1 VVLYRSGPGG
11 TFGDPVVVET
21 AARQQVEV
29 GDVTGDGRPD
39 VVTRDRYRTVFVH
52 AQTQDGGFV
61 ERWRQAVPTGYM
73 ALVNAIAVGDVT
85 GEGRADLVAA
95 VDGNVPGSRLQ
106 VYAQTAAGDL
116 ADPVTY
122 AAYNIPEPLALADLN
137 GDGRR
142 DVTTVH
148 GGWQTFSV
156 MLQRPDGRL
165 GADYFYDLPYATHYD
180 PRGLAVGD
188 VTGDGRPDVVVAD
201 YNYGLVVVPQT

>member
-1 VVLYRSGPGG
+1 MTNRRVAAC
-11 TFGDPVVVET
+11 FGDVGGSHAIVGTREGAEP
-21 AARQQVEV
+21 AA
-29 GDVTGDGRPD
+29 
-39 VVTRDRYRTVFVH
+39 
-52 AQTQDGGFV
+52 
-61 ERWRQAVPTGYM
+61 
-73 ALVNAIAVGDVT
+73 
-85 GEGRADLVAA
+85 
-95 VDGNVPGSRLQ
+95 
-106 VYAQTAAGDL
+106 
-116 ADPVTY
+116 Y

-142 DVTTVH
+142 DITIVH

-165 GADYFYDLPYATHYD
+165 GADTLYDLPYATHYD